1 MKFTYLSAIICLF
14 FTTTILAEMD
24 YFIAPGPNTQYKSG
38 DTISFVVEDM
48 PDEDDQNINA
58 NLHKSDG
65 SFVKTIQTWSSQNV
79 DESGEEF
86 PFDWLVDVTE
96 GGDYYVE
103 IRVGTNRDDAT
114 QSYPFT
120 IEVDEGESSAESDA
134 AAPAD
139 DPQSETAPEPVQGA
153 YDQEPQEKE
162 EDEAEEPTKS
172 KLSLHNTQS
181 KVAHISSHSDI
192 DTVSDSPSSPP
203 AEPSADHKDH
213 PKQQKQHKEQKQQK
227 PKQDVK
233 HETSGK
239 LGKVA
244 AALTSKLPIGQK
256 DGTIAK
262 LDNTK
267 LAVLPKPQGKSE
279 PLMPETKPSA
289 SLKELAAADDIA
301 VEQEKKWIA
310 EQQKGSAASSPSN
323 TKEKPASTPQKAKQ
337 PQNQQKQQPQKQKHG
352 KSQPSPPKPEAK
364 QITDEKKTTAGL
376 QEQIKA
382 KAKETVDRVKQQ
394 AKDANQRESDQ
405 QKLSLA
411 EQEALDDKAA
421 KKELESINNSRKTSS
436 KEKRDAYRK
445 IMSNRAK
452 FTKQSL
458 Q

>member
-1 MKFTYLSAIICLF
+1 MKFTYLSTIICLL
-14 FTTTILAEMD
+14 FTTTVFAEMD

-65 SFVKTIQTWSSQNV
+65 SFVKTIETWSSQNV

-86 PFDWLVDVTE
+86 PFDWIADVTE

-120 IEVDEGESSAESDA
+120 IEVEDGESSAEPDTA
-134 AAPAD
+134 AAD
-139 DPQSETAPEPVQGA
+139 DTQSQTMPEPVQGA
-153 YDQEPQEKE
+153 YDQEPQEKQE
-162 EDEAEEPTKS
+162 GAEEKEEPAKS

-203 AEPSADHKDH
+203 PSPSADHKEH
-213 PKQQKQHKEQKQQK
+213 PKQQKQQK

-233 HETSGK
+233 QENSGK

-244 AALTSKLPIGQK
+244 ATLTSKLPIGQK
-256 DGTIAK
+256 DGAIAK

-267 LAVLPKPQGKSE
+267 LAVLPKVQGKSE

-289 SLKELAAADDIA
+289 SMKELAAADDIA

-310 EQQKGSAASSPSN
+310 EQQKGSAASSSSK
-323 TKEKPASTPQKAKQ
+323 TQKKPASTPQKAKQ
-337 PQNQQKQQPQKQKHG
+337 PQKQPQKQQKQQPQQHG
-352 KSQPSPPKPEAK
+352 KSQPKPPKPEAK
-364 QITDEKKTTAGL
+364 KIADEKKTAGL

-382 KAKETVDRVKQQ
+382 KAKEAVDRVKQQ
-394 AKDANQRESDQ
+394 TKDASQRDSDQ
-405 QKLSLA
+405 QKLTLA
-411 EQEALDDKAA
+411 QQEALDDQAA
-421 KKELESINNSRKTSS
+421 KKELESINKNRKTSS